1 MNNILK
7 GADWDEVKEFL
18 INLYGSSDKAPVLT
32 ADKLSPEK
40 QKVKEAPKIK
50 EVLVFLQQEF
60 DEEDINVAVE
70 VVDLNL
76 SSDDSGLDD
85 SDSDDKQYKRRKKI
99 KCDKKKKD
107 KAIEELTWQMK
118 DLMINQANFQQQI
131 ALQLSNTSS
140 ALIGEGF
147 VKYNKQ
153 GKIIKKDGSP
163 LPCAANGSGGI
174 AKVLWDKQ
182 TSNKGKIKEANSAFV
197 VGSSFTNHVEL
208 QYEGCGVIS
217 DETKTQSLE
226 DVTMKDIPPKL
237 QPHLTNM
244 EQGWKDQSK
253 AKKPSA
259 PKDSVNGTDVQDRI
273 LNTQVTLTLK
283 EILGMSV
290 DLQKRFGNLV
300 RTKWID
306 NQGKSGE
313 SNSKADV
320 SNAPFVPASVQ
331 LSFDSNNDMVNIM
344 MHYANSAMTVD
355 IPNTLAFT
363 TELNLISE
371 SFFQRSNIPM
381 EVNGMWWSLKGVNG
395 NAVPVVGLLRNV
407 EVDIGSH

>member
-1 MNNILK
+1 
-7 GADWDEVKEFL
+7 
-18 INLYGSSDKAPVLT
+18 
-32 ADKLSPEK
+32 
-40 QKVKEAPKIK
+40 
-50 EVLVFLQQEF
+50 
-60 DEEDINVAVE
+60 
-70 VVDLNL
+70 
-76 SSDDSGLDD
+76 
-85 SDSDDKQYKRRKKI
+85 
-99 KCDKKKKD
+99 
-107 KAIEELTWQMK
+107 
-118 DLMINQANFQQQI
+118 
-131 ALQLSNTSS
+131 
-140 ALIGEGF
+140 
-147 VKYNKQ
+147 
-153 GKIIKKDGSP
+153 
-163 LPCAANGSGGI
+163 
-174 AKVLWDKQ
+174 
-182 TSNKGKIKEANSAFV
+182 
-197 VGSSFTNHVEL
+197 
-208 QYEGCGVIS
+208 
-217 DETKTQSLE
+217 
-226 DVTMKDIPPKL
+226 MKDIPPKL

-253 AKKPSA
+253 VKKPSMPRMNDNTNRVRGRGWHFSLA
-259 PKDSVNGTDVQDRI
+259 IQDSVNGMDVQDRI

-363 TELNLISE
+363 TGRFEVRLAGHKIIFMLNSGSELNLISE

-381 EVNGMWWSLKGVNG
+381 EVNGVWWSLKGVNG
-395 NAVPVVGLLRNV
+395 NAVPVVSLLRNV